1 MKGLRGAGEGRND
14 PGKRVP
20 WFYLDFM
27 VSTGDCEA
35 GCIQAFTPGS
45 VKACCSA
52 EAHRQVERLHMFG
65 QGADG
70 NIVDAGIGE
79 FADGVKVTLPET
91 SSAAA
96 CGNFHRLAHQI
107 GGEVIEHND
116 ISPGF

>member
-20 WFYLDFM
+20 WFLSGFHGEHGRLRGG
-27 VSTGDCEA
+27 TQ
-35 GCIQAFTPGS
+35 IQAFTPGS

-79 FADGVKVTLPET
+79 FADGVK
-91 SSAAA
+91 
-96 CGNFHRLAHQI
+96 GNVAGDLQRRPAWW
-107 GGEVIEHND
+107 
-116 ISPGF
+116 

>member
-1 MKGLRGAGEGRND
+1 
-14 PGKRVP
+14 
-20 WFYLDFM
+20 M

-35 GCIQAFTPGS
+35 GRIQAFTPGS

-79 FADGVKVTLPET
+79 FADGVK
-91 SSAAA
+91 
-96 CGNFHRLAHQI
+96 GNVAGDLQRRL
-107 GGEVIEHND
+107 GLR
-116 ISPGF
+116 